1 MHPIE
6 RTEDMFSF
14 TFQEELVT
22 QNLKAGILVSRK
34 NLVLQR
40 VHRTSAGNYTCT
52 VNNEMGTTTSS
63 PVPLAVRCEPIYIFI
78 VPSFL
83 SNTL

>member
-1 MHPIE
+1 M
-6 RTEDMFSF
+6 SF
-14 TFQEELVT
+14 FAYGLLSQNELVT

-52 VNNEMGTTTSS
+52 VSSEMGTTTSP
-63 PVPLAVRCEPIYIFI
+63 PVALAVRCEYLPNST
-78 VPSFL
+78 VT
-83 SNTL
+83 NTPLI